1 MKPSQIAIVLIAV
14 GGVFGVMSLLWP
26 AAVGGKRAYTQ
37 EDALE
42 YQQASLEL
50 HNQTHANGPT
60 DDESGGSVYEH
71 EHDDHE
77 HGPKDDAALK
87 AAQTR
92 MDAIEATRDAAIHK
106 GQSAAGVFKWLGI
119 LTVAGG
125 IFTHFAT
132 RGRE

>member
-60 DDESGGSVYEH
+60 DDESGGDGH
-71 EHDDHE
+71 DHE

-87 AAQTR
+87 AAQAR

-125 IFTHFAT
+125 IITHFAT
-132 RGRE
+132 HGRE

>member
-42 YQQASLEL
+42 YQQTSLEL
-50 HNQTHANGPT
+50 HNQTHANGST
-60 DDESGGSVYEH
+60 DDESSGAVH
-71 EHDDHE
+71 DHE

-106 GQSAAGVFKWLGI
+106 GQSTAGVFKWLGI

>member
-60 DDESGGSVYEH
+60 DDESGGAVH
-71 EHDDHE
+71 DHE

-87 AAQTR
+87 AAQAR

-119 LTVAGG
+119 LTVTGG
-125 IFTHFAT
+125 IITHFAT